1 MADRQKNVM
10 VVSSSQ
16 KAEEYLVDVLS
27 EEKRCA
33 VSVARSA
40 EDAKKIMFKTR
51 VDAVFIDTPLQD
63 DFGLKLARELL
74 AIRDVCCLLYTSPS
88 PRDS

>member
-27 EEKRCA
+27 EEKRYA
-33 VSVARSA
+33 ISVARSA

-51 VDAVFIDTPLQD
+51 VDAVL
-63 DFGLKLARELL
+63 
-74 AIRDVCCLLYTSPS
+74 DVYKRQFYERAFSFY
-88 PRDS
+88 